1 MTETCCCNNAC
12 ETKKNDLIDKRTA
25 ALLAFS
31 AVVFAAGF
39 KVKGGNYLFVIS
51 FLLSGAGVLNK
62 SFKNILKG
70 KLFDENFLMSMATV
84 GAFTIGEFAEG
95 AAVMLFYQ
103 VGELLQDISV
113 SRSEKAI
120 TTLTQMRPDYATMQ
134 NGERVSP
141 EKVSVGDIVT
151 VKTGEK
157 VALDGVIVKGSATV
171 DTSPLTGEPMP
182 KDLTEGDTVLSGF
195 ICQNGLLTVKVTK
208 PYADST
214 AAKIFELT
222 QQAASQKTQTERF
235 ITKFARIYTPAV
247 TLAAV
252 ICAVLPPLIFSQDF
266 SKWIYRALVFL
277 VASCPCALVISIP
290 LGFFGGIGRA
300 SKKGILIKG
309 SNFLELLRKAENI
322 VFDKTGTLTEGEF
335 IVANIEERLPGLLE
349 AAAHAEYYSNHPIA
363 KSVLKAYKGEIDE
376 AAISDYSEVAGMGV
390 SVNLNGKKVT
400 AGNDRFVAGAEKTK
414 GPVVHVSI
422 DGSYAGY
429 IEIADKVKQ
438 GAKGAI
444 DSLAGLGIKNIAIMT
459 GDTKDS
465 GQRVANELGVENAYF
480 ELLPDDKLRQLSEIR
495 KRGITVFVGDGIN
508 DAPAL
513 AMADVGVAMGA
524 LGSDAAVEAADA
536 VIMTDELSKIP
547 ESVKIAR
554 LTHKTVWQN
563 IILSLGVKA
572 LIMMLAAYGGASIW
586 YAVFAD
592 VGVALLAILNST
604 RLIFGK

>member
-1 MTETCCCNNAC
+1 
-12 ETKKNDLIDKRTA
+12 
-25 ALLAFS
+25 
-31 AVVFAAGF
+31 
-39 KVKGGNYLFVIS
+39 
-51 FLLSGAGVLNK
+51 
-62 SFKNILKG
+62 
-70 KLFDENFLMSMATV
+70 
-84 GAFTIGEFAEG
+84 
-95 AAVMLFYQ
+95 MLFYQ

-120 TTLTQMRPDYATMQ
+120 TALTQMRPDYATMQ

-322 VFDKTGTLTEGEF
+322 VFDKTGTLDRREF
-335 IVANIEERLPGLLE
+335 IVVNIEE
-349 AAAHAEYYSNHPIA
+349 
-363 KSVLKAYKGEIDE
+363 
-376 AAISDYSEVAGMGV
+376 
-390 SVNLNGKKVT
+390 T
-400 AGNDRFVAGAEKTK
+400 
-414 GPVVHVSI
+414 
-422 DGSYAGY
+422 
-429 IEIADKVKQ
+429 
-438 GAKGAI
+438 
-444 DSLAGLGIKNIAIMT
+444 
-459 GDTKDS
+459 
-465 GQRVANELGVENAYF
+465 
-480 ELLPDDKLRQLSEIR
+480 
-495 KRGITVFVGDGIN
+495 
-508 DAPAL
+508 PAC
-513 AMADVGVAMGA
+513 
-524 LGSDAAVEAADA
+524 
-536 VIMTDELSKIP
+536 
-547 ESVKIAR
+547 
-554 LTHKTVWQN
+554 
-563 IILSLGVKA
+563 
-572 LIMMLAAYGGASIW
+572 
-586 YAVFAD
+586 
-592 VGVALLAILNST
+592 
-604 RLIFGK
+604 

>member
-120 TTLTQMRPDYATMQ
+120 TALTQMRPDYATMQ

-247 TLAAV
+247 TLVAV

-414 GPVVHVSI
+414 GSVVHVSI

-465 GQRVANELGVENAYF
+465 GQRVANELGVENDYF
-480 ELLPDDKLRQLSEIR
+480 ELLPNDKLRQLSEIR

>member
-120 TTLTQMRPDYATMQ
+120 TALTQMRPDYATMQ

-414 GPVVHVSI
+414 GSVVHVSI

>member
-120 TTLTQMRPDYATMQ
+120 TALTQMRPDYATMQ

-414 GPVVHVSI
+414 GSVVHVSI

-459 GDTKDS
+459 EILKTRP
-465 GQRVANELGVENAYF
+465 RVANELGVENAYF

>member
-1 MTETCCCNNAC
+1 
-12 ETKKNDLIDKRTA
+12 
-25 ALLAFS
+25 
-31 AVVFAAGF
+31 
-39 KVKGGNYLFVIS
+39 
-51 FLLSGAGVLNK
+51 
-62 SFKNILKG
+62 
-70 KLFDENFLMSMATV
+70 
-84 GAFTIGEFAEG
+84 
-95 AAVMLFYQ
+95 
-103 VGELLQDISV
+103 
-113 SRSEKAI
+113 
-120 TTLTQMRPDYATMQ
+120 MRPDYATMQ

-414 GPVVHVSI
+414 GSVVHVSI

-465 GQRVANELGVENAYF
+465 GQRVANELGVE
-480 ELLPDDKLRQLSEIR
+480 K
-495 KRGITVFVGDGIN
+495 
-508 DAPAL
+508 
-513 AMADVGVAMGA
+513 
-524 LGSDAAVEAADA
+524 AA
-536 VIMTDELSKIP
+536 
-547 ESVKIAR
+547 
-554 LTHKTVWQN
+554 
-563 IILSLGVKA
+563 
-572 LIMMLAAYGGASIW
+572 
-586 YAVFAD
+586 
-592 VGVALLAILNST
+592 
-604 RLIFGK
+604 

>member
-1 MTETCCCNNAC
+1 M
-12 ETKKNDLIDKRTA
+12 
-25 ALLAFS
+25 
-31 AVVFAAGF
+31 
-39 KVKGGNYLFVIS
+39 
-51 FLLSGAGVLNK
+51 LNK

-120 TTLTQMRPDYATMQ
+120 TALTQMRLDYATMQ

-247 TLAAV
+247 MLAAV

-414 GPVVHVSI
+414 GSVVHVSI

-459 GDTKDS
+459 
-465 GQRVANELGVENAYF
+465 
-480 ELLPDDKLRQLSEIR
+480 
-495 KRGITVFVGDGIN
+495 
-508 DAPAL
+508 
-513 AMADVGVAMGA
+513 
-524 LGSDAAVEAADA
+524 
-536 VIMTDELSKIP
+536 
-547 ESVKIAR
+547 
-554 LTHKTVWQN
+554 
-563 IILSLGVKA
+563 
-572 LIMMLAAYGGASIW
+572 
-586 YAVFAD
+586 
-592 VGVALLAILNST
+592 
-604 RLIFGK
+604 

>member
-120 TTLTQMRPDYATMQ
+120 TALTQMRPDYATMQ

-349 AAAHAEYYSNHPIA
+349 AAVHAEYYSNHPIA

-414 GPVVHVSI
+414 GSVVHVSI